1 MGPSERTPARQ
12 RRDVDLYASMHHVPI
27 MRTTVDLADHL
38 LIRAKKLAAA
48 ERTTL
53 TAVLE
58 DSLRLYFASLPEPA
72 KRKPGR
78 PRLPVAHGGKPLPG
92 VNLNDTSALLDVP

>member
-1 MGPSERTPARQ
+1 MR
-12 RRDVDLYASMHHVPI
+12 HIPI

-58 DSLRLYFASLPEPA
+58 DSLRLYLASLPEPA
-72 KRKPGR
+72 KTKPGR
-78 PRLPVAHGGKPLPG
+78 RRLPVADGGKPLPG
-92 VNLNDTSALLDVP
+92 VSLNDTSALWDIP